1 MKRILFTCACVFTAG
16 ATQMIACSSSSS
28 NGSSPGTDAGAG
40 ADGAAATLSLACSDT
55 DDSIYA
61 DPGALPALDANAHG
75 AIVKCST
82 DSAIPSSGIASQLTA
97 AGSLSKAP
105 TSGAKVY
112 RILYRTE
119 RGDAANSAG
128 TSSALVYLPDTPRA
142 AQLPVIV
149 ASHGS
154 RGQAGLCAPSKND
167 PAASD
172 VEDDFIAQVL
182 PIVGA
187 GYAVIAPDLAG
198 YANYG
203 AAGNPPS
210 AYADALDVGKSTLD
224 AARALRKLIP
234 GLFNDKTVLVGHSQ
248 GGGTA
253 LGALAT
259 ASGYAPEI
267 TIAGTAVYAPL
278 WFSQAAWG
286 AVLEVA
292 GSYPFATN
300 PTPSAVS
307 VWYHYTHGELL
318 DGPGHGMDPFK
329 ASAQPT
335 IKAFVDGT
343 CWGGPYPQ
351 LESLGTVATDLFDPA
366 FTASVAQPAAF
377 GTDCKAGDAVC
388 AKWVARY
395 AADRPHLTGNA
406 AASPLLVLYGGHD
419 TTIVPGLARCVFDR
433 LTTDNANYKVCFEP
447 GTDHGGIVR
456 LRADYVNDWIASVA
470 LGAPA
475 PAACA
480 ENQSG
485 LVDDA
490 GAPVTCE
497 VPPPNN

>member
-1 MKRILFTCACVFTAG
+1 MKRIFLACACIGGVGF
-16 ATQMIACSSSSS
+16 TQMMACSSSSS
-28 NGSSPGTDAGAG
+28 SGPSSAATDGG
-40 ADGAAATLSLACSDT
+40 NDGAVVITNACTDT

-61 DPGALPALDANAHG
+61 DPGTLPALDANAHG
-75 AIVKCST
+75 AIVKCAK
-82 DSAIPSSGIASQLTA
+82 DADIPVSAIATQLQA
-97 AGSLSKAP
+97 AGSLAKAP
-105 TSGAKVY
+105 TSGAHVY

-119 RGDAANSAG
+119 RGDTANSPG

-154 RGQAGLCAPSKND
+154 RGQAAICSPSKDD
-167 PAASD
+167 PKAQD

-182 PIVGA
+182 PLVGA

-210 AYADALDVGKSTLD
+210 AYADAQDVGKSTLD
-224 AARALRKLIP
+224 GARALRKFIP
-234 GLFNDKTVLVGHSQ
+234 NQFNDKTALVGHSQ

-253 LGALAT
+253 LGALAI
-259 ASGYAPEI
+259 AQDYAPDV

-286 AVLEVA
+286 ALLQVA
-292 GSYPFATN
+292 ASYPIATD
-300 PTPSAVS
+300 PTPTAVS

-329 ASAQPT
+329 ASAQPA

-351 LESLGTVATDLFDPA
+351 LEALGTLATDLFDPA
-366 FTASVAQPAAF
+366 FKSSVAGAAAL
-377 GTDCKAGDAVC
+377 GAQCSASDAVC
-388 AKWVARY
+388 NKWTQRY

-406 AASPLLVLYGGHD
+406 ATSPLLVLYGGED
-419 TTIVPGLARCVFDR
+419 TTISNGLARCVFDR

-447 GTDHGGIVR
+447 TADHGGIVR
-456 LRADYVNDWIASVA
+456 MRADYVNDWIASLT
-470 LGAPA
+470 LGAAA
-475 PAACA
+475 PTACP
-480 ENQSG
+480 EDQTN
-485 LVDDA
+485 LVNDA
-490 GAPVTCE
+490 GAPIKCST
-497 VPPPNN
+497 PPPNN

>member
-1 MKRILFTCACVFTAG
+1 MKRILLACACVLG
-16 ATQMIACSSSSS
+16 ASVTQMLACSSSSS
-28 NGSSPGTDAGAG
+28 SGSTAATDGG
-40 ADGAAATLSLACSDT
+40 GGDGAAVLTLACSDS

-61 DPGALPALDANAHG
+61 DPGTLPALDAPSHG
-75 AIVKCST
+75 NIVKCAT
-82 DSAIPSSGIASQLTA
+82 DADISASSIGTQLQA
-97 AGSLSKAP
+97 AGSMSKAP
-105 TSGAKVY
+105 TSGAHVY

-119 RGDAANSAG
+119 RGDTANSAG
-128 TSSALVYLPDTPRA
+128 TSSAIVYLPITPRA
-142 AQLPVIV
+142 ATLPVIV

-154 RGQAGLCAPSKND
+154 RGQAEKCAPSKDD
-167 PAASD
+167 PAAQD
-172 VEDDFIAQVL
+172 VEDDFLAQVL

-203 AAGNPPS
+203 AAGNAPS
-210 AYADALDVGKSTLD
+210 AYADAADVGKSTLD
-224 AARALRKLIP
+224 GARALRKLIP
-234 GLFNDKTVLVGHSQ
+234 NLFNDKTVLVGHSQ

-259 ASGYAPEI
+259 AQAYAPDI

-286 AVLEVA
+286 AILQVA
-292 GSYPFATN
+292 SSYPIATD
-300 PTPSAVS
+300 PTPTAVS

-366 FTASVAQPAAF
+366 FVNSIATPAAF
-377 GTDCKAGDAVC
+377 GSACVAGDAVC
-388 AKWVARY
+388 AKWTARY

-406 AASPLLVLYGGHD
+406 ASAPLLVLYGGQD
-419 TTIVPGLARCVFDR
+419 TTISNGLARCVFDR
-433 LTTDNANYKVCFEP
+433 LTSDNANYKVCFEP
-447 GTDHGGIVR
+447 TADHGGIVR
-456 LRADYVNDWIASVA
+456 IRADYVNDWIANLT
-470 LGAPA
+470 LGAAA
-475 PAACA
+475 PTACPDD
-480 ENQSG
+480 QSN
-485 LVDDA
+485 LVNDA
-490 GAPVTCE
+490 GAPVKCST
-497 VPPPNN
+497 PPPNN